1 MQNERLT
8 STPPVHF
15 SNMAKPNEREQE
27 LASVIRC
34 NLVEMA
40 GKVKPHNIISETS
53 IRKAVG
59 TSVDLPTPPSKSNV
73 VQTQDS
79 INAESSKTM
88 IKEQPMEVN

>member
-1 MQNERLT
+1 MT

-15 SNMAKPNEREQE
+15 SNITKPNEREQE

-40 GKVKPHNIISETS
+40 GKVKPHQIISDPS

-59 TSVDLPTPPSKSNV
+59 TSVDLPIPQSNSNTL
-73 VQTQDS
+73 QTQDS
-79 INAESSKTM
+79 LNAESSEPM